1 MTRTL
6 PNLLVVT
13 AVFLAAPLL
22 QAQDCPCKKTTKTIS
37 GDWEHVTGG
46 KGLANGVAAAC
57 MEGECE
63 NCPYCKPA
71 SCPSCP
77 NCVAACDSLDTHVN
91 AACRTAS
98 FYGEPLA
105 IGSAQQ
111 GVAIVIGEQSF
122 DAGPQPEQ
130 LANQLMEYLS
140 ASDHDP
146 AHMRQVLQ
154 MALQTTADTA
164 HQQAMLQNRP
174 NNQPLPAARAQ
185 TFSEHEPFAL
195 QPQNNRLAR
204 LPDAAGNSLPLPV
217 AVRNPSEPVIDSQR
231 KTEMDLRQVQRDQAA
246 IQEMI
251 TTIQKDMQRMAENLS
266 QLHVESRI
274 NLPQNQNLNTWNST
288 PAYGNSAPVTSAM
301 NRAVAQD
308 EYVASLQREV
318 ALLRQQLQS
327 MPRRS
332 SMSNGMNRV
341 QQADFE
347 QSLRLQPRRSP
358 TMPLT
363 PATTASM
370 TVSYYVGDLM
380 EPPFHSATLRLMQ
393 YIKANVSPDSWKSS
407 QMIQITEPSISLTIT
422 QSRANHEQIAELLR
436 QVRTGARTY
445 MPESTRR

>member
-1 MTRTL
+1 
-6 PNLLVVT
+6 
-13 AVFLAAPLL
+13 
-22 QAQDCPCKKTTKTIS
+22 
-37 GDWEHVTGG
+37 
-46 KGLANGVAAAC
+46 
-57 MEGECE
+57 
-63 NCPYCKPA
+63 
-71 SCPSCP
+71 
-77 NCVAACDSLDTHVN
+77 
-91 AACRTAS
+91 
-98 FYGEPLA
+98 
-105 IGSAQQ
+105 
-111 GVAIVIGEQSF
+111 
-122 DAGPQPEQ
+122 
-130 LANQLMEYLS
+130 
-140 ASDHDP
+140 
-146 AHMRQVLQ
+146 
-154 MALQTTADTA
+154 
-164 HQQAMLQNRP
+164 
-174 NNQPLPAARAQ
+174 
-185 TFSEHEPFAL
+185 
-195 QPQNNRLAR
+195 
-204 LPDAAGNSLPLPV
+204 
-217 AVRNPSEPVIDSQR
+217 
-231 KTEMDLRQVQRDQAA
+231 MDLRQVQRDQVA

-274 NLPQNQNLNTWNST
+274 NLPQNQNPNTWNST

-308 EYVASLQREV
+308 EYIASLQREV

-436 QVRTGARTY
+436 QVRT
-445 MPESTRR
+445 

>member
-1 MTRTL
+1 
-6 PNLLVVT
+6 
-13 AVFLAAPLL
+13 
-22 QAQDCPCKKTTKTIS
+22 
-37 GDWEHVTGG
+37 
-46 KGLANGVAAAC
+46 
-57 MEGECE
+57 
-63 NCPYCKPA
+63 
-71 SCPSCP
+71 
-77 NCVAACDSLDTHVN
+77 
-91 AACRTAS
+91 
-98 FYGEPLA
+98 
-105 IGSAQQ
+105 
-111 GVAIVIGEQSF
+111 
-122 DAGPQPEQ
+122 
-130 LANQLMEYLS
+130 
-140 ASDHDP
+140 
-146 AHMRQVLQ
+146 MRQVLQ
-154 MALQTTADTA
+154 MALQSTADTA

-185 TFSEHEPFAL
+185 TYSEHEPFAL

-231 KTEMDLRQVQRDQAA
+231 KTEMDLRQVQRDQVA

-301 NRAVAQD
+301 NRAAAQD

-393 YIKANVSPDSWKSS
+393 YIKANVSPDSWKNS
-407 QMIQITEPSISLTIT
+407 QMMQITEPSISLTIT
-422 QSRANHEQIAELLR
+422 QSQANHEQIAELLR
-436 QVRTGARTY
+436 QIRTGARTY